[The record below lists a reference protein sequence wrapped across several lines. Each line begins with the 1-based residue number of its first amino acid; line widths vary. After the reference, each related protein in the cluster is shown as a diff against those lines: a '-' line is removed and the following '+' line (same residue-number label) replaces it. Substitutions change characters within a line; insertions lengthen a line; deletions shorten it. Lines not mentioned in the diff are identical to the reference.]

1 MLESSRFVAIAAV
14 LLSVLGLWL
23 IWNHLTDEC
32 LSEASRTADT
42 ILSRM
47 RTRSLDHSL
56 QEDNDETKSLIRLL
70 DKTRELNYREKDVKV
85 LPESALTEYVK
96 DQRLTGAVILNSRL
110 EPVLYEAGDG
120 LFPWQT
126 VVQRVFI
133 KNILTY
139 PFKQFATREAFDDIG
154 FYDYGVVAR
163 QNSAGLVMTWE
174 KKKPGQ
180 FGVVSKDLYPG
191 DTFAMDSLVFVVR
204 KGRIVSTNLEGWNGQ
219 SQQKCPFLSAPIR
232 HLAAYDLNLYDVQG
246 EKWYGRFTQVKG
258 HQVFVLIP
266 EATLFEFRRS
276 EFGEVLFS
284 FVLVLGLLALVRIR
298 IRQSYVQELQT
309 QFDTIQGISS
319 IYISTYLVR
328 IPENSVQLLKST
340 AETRRIY
347 RPGIRATDFFRTH
360 LDTVIAPSCIA
371 EALAFF
377 NVETLGDRLASTC
390 KLETKLKLK
399 DGRWIRVMAIAQTRN
414 KSGTLTACLLTSRDI
429 TEEQQHEA
437 AVQKQLRE
445 AAEAAKSAAVAKM
458 QFLRHMSHDVRTPIN
473 GIRGLLEVARRAPND
488 VQRQTY
494 CREKIWMISGTLLE
508 LVNDVL
514 DMSKL
519 DSGGERL
526 ESVPFDIS
534 ELMDELVVTTQP
546 IADKQGVLIK
556 RRMEGSW
563 WRVIGSRKHLRRICT
578 NLIFNAVKFTP
589 AGGSVTIGCRA
600 ISAGSGNM
608 TLEFSC
614 RDTGR
619 GMSKEF
625 QKHIFE
631 PFQQEDSNA
640 ARTTYQGTGLGLVI
654 TKQLVQLMGGSIDFV
669 SELGRGTTFTV
680 RIPLKTD
687 DSVPVET
694 SDEPDIHLKDLK
706 GMRVLLVEDNE
717 INREIAHCFLSDAG
731 VEVTEV
737 TNGDEAV
744 KKFEETAPG
753 TFDLILMD
761 IMMPLVDGLEAT
773 RRIRALPRSDAAAI
787 PIVAMTANV
796 FDDDIEECIR
806 AGMNK
811 HLSKPLD
818 CEKLFRVLSVYRA
831 EKQN

>member
-1 MLESSRFVAIAAV
+1 
-14 LLSVLGLWL
+14 
-23 IWNHLTDEC
+23 
-32 LSEASRTADT
+32 
-42 ILSRM
+42 M
-47 RTRSLDHSL
+47 RTRSIDHSL
-56 QEDNDETKSLIRLL
+56 QENNDEVKSLVQLL

-85 LPESALTEYVK
+85 LAESALADYVK

-126 VVQRVFI
+126 VVQRVFV

-139 PFKQFATREAFDDIG
+139 PFKQFASREAFGEAG

-163 QNSAGLVMTWE
+163 QKSAGLVMTWV

-204 KGRIVSTNLEGWNGQ
+204 NGRIVSTNLEGWNGQ
-219 SQQKCPFLSAPIR
+219 LQQNCPFLSAPIR
-232 HLAAYDLNLYDVQG
+232 HLAAYDFNLHDVQG

-266 EATLFEFRRS
+266 EAPLFEFRKTQ
-276 EFGEVLFS
+276 FGGVLFG

-309 QFDTIQGISS
+309 QFNTIQGISS

-340 AETRRIY
+340 AEIRQIY
-347 RPGIRATDFFRTH
+347 RPGIRATDLFRMY
-360 LDTVIAPSCIA
+360 LNRVIAPSSIA

-377 NVETLGDRLASTC
+377 NIETLGDRLASAF
-390 KLETKLKLK
+390 KLETKLQLK
-399 DGRWIRVMAIAQTRN
+399 DGRWIGVTAIPQTRN
-414 KSGTLTACLLTSRDI
+414 KSGTLTVCLLTSRDI
-429 TEEQQHEA
+429 TEEEQHEA
-437 AVQKQLRE
+437 AVKKQLRE
-445 AAEAAKSAAVAKM
+445 VAEAAKSAAVAKV

-473 GIRGLLEVARRAPND
+473 GIRGLVEVARRAPND
-488 VQRQTY
+488 MQRQTY
-494 CREKIWMISGTLLE
+494 CRENIWMISGTLLE

-534 ELMDELVVTTQP
+534 ALMDELVVTTQP
-546 IADKQGVLIK
+546 IADKQGVLIE

-563 WRVIGSRKHLRRICT
+563 WRVIGSRKHLRRICI
-578 NLIFNAVKFTP
+578 NLVFNAVKFTP

-600 ISAGSGNM
+600 ISEGSGHM
-608 TLEFSC
+608 MLEFSC

-631 PFQQEDSNA
+631 PFLQEDSTA

-654 TKQLVQLMGGSIDFV
+654 TKQLVQLMGGSIDFE

-680 RIPLKTD
+680 RIPLQTD
-687 DSVPVET
+687 NSVPVET
-694 SDEPDIHLKDLK
+694 ADEPEIRLKDLK

-737 TNGDEAV
+737 TNGEEAV

-753 TFDLILMD
+753 TFDLVLMD

-806 AGMNK
+806 AGMNE

-818 CEKLFRVLSVYRA
+818 CEKLLRVLSVYRV
-831 EKQN
+831 EKHD